1 MAINIKEILSTDSS
15 SQVNEKIN
23 YNFDQIVANGG
34 GPVGSIGSQ
43 GASGAIGSTGAQ
55 GAQGQA
61 GPQGPTGLSTDY
73 FDRVG
78 DPLTPPNNYTLAP
91 SVSTPGIATTLVLGE
106 VNIPPTMA
114 VYSDSVL
121 NIKSTPAIARQL
133 RLSTQTSSEYI
144 DINYSE
150 TSGTRELQFVTNTLG
165 SPSSIDY
172 KFNGNR
178 IILNNSNN
186 EVILSSGTS
195 QFNSN
200 LEINS
205 GLKITSGT
213 PGTGKV
219 LTSSDAS
226 GTAAWAPAFETP
238 IGTIVMIPS
247 FIYNAY
253 TGTPPFNLTYTY
265 VEWAPAVGVPGS
277 ASHYGRGKGAWAGWY
292 YCNGRTWSG
301 GGVSYTV
308 PDMAD
313 RFPLGFSKS
322 GLDSPASKDLNS
334 GKYGANSVADLTSVQ
349 TADNH
354 THTVPGTNYGVGGG
368 SGANN
373 VTYLSN
379 HTTSSEGA
387 KTVDLSPQTSTVGY
401 MIYLGANNLTYQ
413 S

>member
-23 YNFDQIVANGG
+23 YNFDQVVANGG
-34 GPVGSIGSQ
+34 GPVGSIGAQ

-55 GAQGQA
+55 GAQGPA
-61 GPQGPTGLSTDY
+61 GPQGPIGLSTDY
-73 FDRVG
+73 FVQVG
-78 DPLTPPNNYTLAP
+78 ASPNNFTLTPN
-91 SVSTPGIATTLVLGE
+91 VSTPGTATTLVLGE
-106 VNIPPTMA
+106 TNSASLTG
-114 VYSDSVL
+114 YLDSVL

-150 TSGTRELQFVTNTLG
+150 ISGTRELQFATNTIG
-165 SPSSIDY
+165 SPLSIDY

-219 LTSSDAS
+219 LTSSDGN
-226 GTAAWAPAFETP
+226 GTATWAPAFEVP
-238 IGTIVMIPS
+238 LGTIVMIPS

-253 TGTPPFNLTYTY
+253 TGTPPFNITYTY
-265 VEWAPAVGVPGS
+265 VEWDPTLGFPGMPT
-277 ASHYGRGKGAWAGWY
+277 YRGRGKNAWAGWY
-292 YCNGRTWSG
+292 YCNGKTWSG

-308 PDMAD
+308 PDMED
-313 RFPLGFSKS
+313 RLPLGFSKN

-334 GKYGANSVADLTSVQ
+334 GQYGANSVADLTSVQ
-349 TADNH
+349 TADDH
-354 THTVPGTNYGVGGG
+354 THTLPGTNYAIQSGT
-368 SGANN
+368 GAN
-373 VTYLSN
+373 VSYLNPLSTN
-379 HTTSSEGA
+379 TGGA
-387 KTVDLSPQTSTVGY
+387 KTVDLSPQTTTVGY
-401 MIYLGANNLTYQ
+401 MIYLGATNLTYP

>member
-23 YNFDQIVANGG
+23 YNFDQVVANGG

-55 GAQGQA
+55 GAQGQT

-73 FDRVG
+73 FDKVG
-78 DPLTPPNNYTLAP
+78 VLPNNFTLTP
-91 SVSTPGIATTLVLGE
+91 SVSTPVGAPGIATTLVLGE
-106 VNIPPTMA
+106 TNPASLTG
-114 VYSDSVL
+114 YSDSVL

-144 DINYSE
+144 DITYSE
-150 TSGTRELQFVTNTLG
+150 TSGNRELQFVTNTLG

-213 PGTGKV
+213 PGAGKV

-265 VEWAPAVGVPGS
+265 VEWEPSASLPGS
-277 ASHYGRGKGAWAGWY
+277 PTYYGRGKGAWAGWY

-322 GLDSPASKDLNS
+322 GLASPASKDLNS

-354 THTVPGTNYGVGGG
+354 THTVPATNYGVGGG

-379 HTTSSEGA
+379 NTTSSEGA

-413 S
+413 P

>member
-23 YNFDQIVANGG
+23 YNFDQVVANGG

-55 GAQGQA
+55 GAQGQT
-61 GPQGPTGLSTDY
+61 GPQGPAGLSTDY
-73 FDRVG
+73 FEQVG
-78 DPLTPPNNYTLAP
+78 GLGNNFTLTP
-91 SVSTPGIATTLVLGE
+91 SVSTPGTATTLVLGE
-106 VNIPPTMA
+106 TNSASLTG
-114 VYSDSVL
+114 YSDSVL

-150 TSGTRELQFVTNTLG
+150 TSGTRELQFVTNTIG
-165 SPSSIDY
+165 SPLSIDY

-219 LTSSDAS
+219 LTSSDVS

-265 VEWAPAVGVPGS
+265 VEWGPAVTLPGS
-277 ASHYGRGKGAWAGWY
+277 PTYYGRGKGAWAGWY
-292 YCNGRTWSG
+292 YCNGKTWSG

-322 GLDSPASKDLNS
+322 GLDSTASKDLNS

-349 TADNH
+349 TVDNH
-354 THTVPGTNYGVGGG
+354 THTVSGSNYGISGSSGG
-368 SGANN
+368 NN

-379 HTTSSEGA
+379 YTTSSEGA
-387 KTVDLSPQTSTVGY
+387 KTVDLSPKTSTVGY
-401 MIYLGANNLTYQ
+401 MIYLGANNLTYYP
-413 S
+413 